1 VGEPQA
7 SWGNMLANLES
18 YYALTTH
25 SWMLLSALALL
36 PIFFL
41 LYWFADSVQQR
52 FQVLELAN
60 SPYYR

>member
-1 VGEPQA
+1 
-7 SWGNMLANLES
+7 MLANLES